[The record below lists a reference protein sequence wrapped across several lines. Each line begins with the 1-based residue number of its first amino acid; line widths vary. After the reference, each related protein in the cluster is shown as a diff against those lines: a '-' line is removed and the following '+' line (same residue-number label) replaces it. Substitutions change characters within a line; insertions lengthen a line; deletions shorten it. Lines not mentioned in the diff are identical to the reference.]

1 MPKWLQ
7 KSLVVLISVL
17 TFGLVAPPQ
26 SLLIDKADAQKT
38 LERDRPGEGSTD
50 ALQVALID
58 TLHEDLLTESE
69 EYLQSNKQK
78 WVQLR
83 VKDAKEL
90 SYKKFGER
98 IMPKIGNEFED
109 VILPNIEKVIEILAE
124 QYPEEDLVHL
134 AISEEPGKGK
144 SEKIFHIKDGSTGTD
159 VIRFH
164 VRRDQ
169 PPHDGY
175 WFNFHYHTYHDEY
188 QTHHDLGSI
197 YWAKNTP
204 PNWMS

>member
-17 TFGLVAPPQ
+17 TFGLVTPPQ
-26 SLLIDKADAQKT
+26 TLLIDKVDREKT
-38 LERDRPGEGSTD
+38 LESDTIAEVTSNVASETSLENRQSDF
-50 ALQVALID
+50 LQ
-58 TLHEDLLTESE
+58 ERE
-69 EYLQSNKQK
+69 ENLQSNKQK

-83 VKDAKEL
+83 VKDAEEQ
-90 SYKKFGER
+90 SFTKFGQK
-98 IMPKIGNEFED
+98 IKPKIKDDFRE
-109 VILPNIEKVIEILAE
+109 VILPNIEKVIASVAE
-124 QYPEEDLVHL
+124 QYPEDDLVHL
-134 AISEEPGKGK
+134 ALSEGPSKGK
-144 SEKIFHIKDGSTGTD
+144 SERIFHITDQKTGTD

-169 PPHDGY
+169 PPQDGY
-175 WFNFHYHTYHDEY
+175 WFNFHYHTYHDQY
-188 QTHHDLGSI
+188 QAHHDLGSI

>member
-26 SLLIDKADAQKT
+26 SLLIDKAGAQKT
-38 LERDRPGEGSTD
+38 LERDTYEQNSADTVSIALVDELQEG
-50 ALQVALID
+50 LLI
-58 TLHEDLLTESE
+58 ESE
-69 EYLQSNKQK
+69 ENLQSNRQK

-90 SYKKFGER
+90 SFQKFGER
-98 IMPKIGNEFED
+98 IKPKIENEFED
-109 VILPNIEKVIEILAE
+109 FILPNIEKVIGIVAE

-144 SEKIFHIKDGSTGTD
+144 SEKIFHIKDEKTGED

-169 PPHDGY
+169 PPHEGY
-175 WFNFHYHTYHDEY
+175 WFNFHYHTHHDDY

>member
-1 MPKWLQ
+1 
-7 KSLVVLISVL
+7 
-17 TFGLVAPPQ
+17 
-26 SLLIDKADAQKT
+26 
-38 LERDRPGEGSTD
+38 
-50 ALQVALID
+50 
-58 TLHEDLLTESE
+58 
-69 EYLQSNKQK
+69 
-78 WVQLR
+78 
-83 VKDAKEL
+83 
-90 SYKKFGER
+90 
-98 IMPKIGNEFED
+98 
-109 VILPNIEKVIEILAE
+109 E

-144 SEKIFHIKDGSTGTD
+144 SEKIFHIKDEKTGED

-169 PPHDGY
+169 PPHEGY
-175 WFNFHYHTYHDEY
+175 WFNFHYHTHHDEY